1 MMYTAMKF
9 MTINSGDVSVKITRM
24 QVISLI
30 TEMKNFNIGATIFAE
45 EEANKYSWFTAN
57 FNIIKASR
65 TLSTLSRCKTVE
77 QINPQA

>member
-45 EEANKYSWFTAN
+45 ESANKYSWFTAN

-65 TLSTLSRCKTVE
+65 TLSTFSRCKTVE

>member
-45 EEANKYSWFTAN
+45 ELANKYSWFTAN

-65 TLSTLSRCKTVE
+65 TLSTF
-77 QINPQA
+77 